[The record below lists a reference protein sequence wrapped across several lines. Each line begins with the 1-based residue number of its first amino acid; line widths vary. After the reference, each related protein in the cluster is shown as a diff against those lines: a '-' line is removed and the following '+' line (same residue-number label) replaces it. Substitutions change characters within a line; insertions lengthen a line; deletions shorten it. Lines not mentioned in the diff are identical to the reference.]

1 MIKGSFAQAGFF
13 FQNHIAAQKVLEMIE
28 LGSTI
33 RAITLENYEKGPH
46 IDDIIVEADGGTIF
60 YQIKWSDSDDS
71 AFTIHNLITP
81 PSDQKKALLKEL
93 AEGFST
99 AERTAVVEV
108 ILFSTKGASGQRQPR
123 AGIKKSLAEFIT
135 EFHEPLASD
144 DQNKSIEDVPKFSEY
159 KEILQKMQAASG
171 LDDAAFFRF
180 LKALRF
186 RLDEPGLDN
195 QCERVLFKMAQL
207 GIESRLYEHL
217 LTAIVE
223 WSISGR
229 EIRADD
235 VLQRLRLS
243 ERLLDSVVQNF
254 RVEKAFLILKPDLR
268 DQLERSIAELD
279 GGFILLE
286 GPPGTG
292 KSTFLTT
299 FRENNPKVK
308 FAYYCFIPQEVS
320 LGNRRLEKQTFLRS
334 ICLAIVNAFPGLDL
348 PYLYSDDY
356 EFKLPLWLQM
366 VGELGQK
373 VVFIVDGIDHVDK
386 MKDVLDSP
394 ITSYLDGDPGKNIF
408 FILSSQY
415 IGAVGARIRPEI
427 ESDDRRRLSI
437 GRFGGDETAEF
448 VRRRGLRVDGDTLQ
462 LIQERSEGIPLYLHY
477 ITAELLDLPS
487 NEYIYR
493 KYLEELPVLEKVEI
507 DTYHAFLYRTV
518 EDDDHAIWILS
529 ILANRREYTS
539 PETLE
544 ALLRLIGVETD
555 RLRIEK
561 VLTRFRHVLR
571 SVEERGF
578 SIFHNSFREFLL
590 RKTASLSEA
599 INNGIIQSYRANP
612 ASDEAYRN
620 YFRHLSET
628 GEHAE
633 ILGACDSEWLDR
645 SWANL
650 RPSDE
655 ISTNLHYA
663 WKAAI
668 ETGSVKEFVRIAFL
682 EQKFGRISFN
692 LEYTEA
698 YEPALFLL
706 RIGKVDEAIRTIWDG
721 ESITVEAASFYEFLL
736 AFARKTGN
744 PVAERIAR
752 VGFDQFASSGSR
764 EEMILRARSRA
775 LYDDWDVLFAEVSQY
790 RWKESDRAGN
800 EGAPANKEQNQI
812 ANDEI
817 KDRIVRTLF
826 LSGSLVAL
834 LEIAGS
840 DESSSIRE
848 LADIAAMRLLIRLG
862 RKEEVKQRL
871 ESFACK
877 ASKRSDLN
885 TFVFSLAESGLLDEA
900 VAPVFDLFP
909 VPDLGVGLLKQDPD
923 YGIKQAFVR
932 LYDDLRAHFLR
943 QPSDVNS
950 FQLKSQ
956 TYDRPE
962 RDYLSAMIALAS
974 LWCGIV
980 KGGVSPRDCADRLKK
995 ILTELCVDHE
1005 IRDKAMRKSLLFG
1018 DHYLQRDIHK
1028 LLANVFPLI
1037 ASVGSRSMLGEL
1049 VAHWL
1054 VLDSGDGSY
1063 HDLRSNILLAR
1074 QLFKEHE
1081 NEVTDLIKQLLERAE
1096 SQARFDEE
1104 TLQLLDRLTS
1114 CAEAYGSCGYPEEAE
1129 RIWIEMFTVACGV
1142 YDRKDYQ
1149 FSSAIE
1155 ALHDAHKTHPE
1166 LSLGRLKTLLVL
1178 AHQLKGAADD
1188 RAVARAVGDLIDF
1201 SGSIS
1206 PSLALEIL
1214 TRENW
1219 AFTDEVIE
1227 AFTHSLTADPKVDL
1241 RYLWLIVKTMD
1252 KWENYRSYEPD
1263 TYPALL
1269 NFFRVT
1275 VARGEADLA
1284 EKVYA
1289 YARHQLLVETG
1300 MPELIFEFADAAI
1313 KGGLSFSPVLADR
1326 DLYQQ
1331 PFEDAK
1337 RKKEESQSGDYARTS
1352 GKKTEEAVLPPL
1364 EELTGLF
1371 RNDFGEFERVLGSIA
1386 NERSKAAMERE
1397 LRSAYDDLA
1406 EGVDR
1411 LVEAGFVKQGS
1422 FVESPL
1428 AARYEGF
1435 KAAVLSLSADDPKTQ
1450 RKDIEAMFDEF
1461 IEDFVPEHRSTERRD
1476 EIRFVFNLDKWVTGV
1491 LGRATPVYAIDS
1503 EFERNHLPKLLAEAS
1518 DNDLSRIESVIR
1530 KYADRSGRREI
1541 FVQLA
1546 KRYSTLDK
1554 QYTAKLLDE
1563 VEDFEKDFFFS
1574 TSSKALDIHLNL
1586 LFELKPTEAKHA
1598 LLTAFY
1604 TQYKAFPKD
1613 IVYYLEKV
1621 LRFADRLGEPD
1632 LADYSYREFEDYNRL
1647 LTEGL
1652 RKKDVDY
1659 EWLDEFPLDRPFS
1672 EATLGY
1678 LLSLFEHPEVEYRKL
1693 ALKSLF
1699 ELLLSEPA
1707 LLDTCFQ
1714 VARQGSAN
1722 VKEHFLSLMH
1732 TIALHDH
1739 RIVMNHKESLFEFA
1753 AGSHFNIDQQVKE
1766 ILQFCREKGGDF
1778 TAGESVRLDAINAIP
1793 VLAVPVIQEGL
1804 LLRGRQFMPGPVLT
1818 TTLYDMKV
1826 RSRTD
1831 SPIEDKVYT
1840 RIQNLGY
1847 QGLSGME
1854 DEGRT
1859 QRAHNINTN
1868 FDVIEICGKYYE
1880 DVQRILNETF
1890 TKEINLQNYT
1900 DTDVQTLKL
1909 LFRRYDPADIL
1920 TSTIGRAT
1928 DLNWI
1933 DLDISDSEF
1942 CEFYDAERLT
1952 NNGLI
1957 GDGDEWVTIF
1967 QDGNQHTRSD
1977 FSAKIPRATYFT
1989 VTTFLLDTSIVDVT
2003 DADFASG
2010 LISFGD
2016 RLANTSQN
2024 AFRHELASSLE
2035 PQTFLLPGVTQF
2047 LEVTKR
2053 EFRGQFAPS
2062 VAAILPEYLWELGFE
2077 KEDAFSLNYSDP
2089 TGRVVECSEWQE
2101 PYDQGRRRQKPL
2113 SAGTLLRIRRREIE
2127 EHLSSTGQE
2136 LWAMI
2141 EVRRTTDQHK
2151 PEDEMHWEERTIIR
2165 AVFP

>member
-1 MIKGSFAQAGFF
+1 MIKGSFPQAGFF
-13 FQNHIAAQKVLEMIE
+13 FQNHVAAQKILEMIE
-28 LGSTI
+28 VGSST
-33 RAITLENYEKGPH
+33 RAITLENYDKGPH
-46 IDDIIVEADGGTIF
+46 IDDIIVEADDGTSF
-60 YQIKWSDSDDS
+60 YQIKWSESDDS

-81 PSDQKKALLKEL
+81 PSDKKKALLKEL

-99 AERTAVVEV
+99 LRRTEGAEI
-108 ILFSTKGASGQRQPR
+108 ILYSTKKASRQSQPKS
-123 AGIKKSLAEFIT
+123 GICKSLSNFIAEL
-135 EFHEPLASD
+135 HEPLLSSD
-144 DQNKSIEDVPKFSEY
+144 EYESLEALPNFSEY
-159 KEILQKMQAASG
+159 ETILQKMQALSE
-171 LDDAAFFRF
+171 LNDKLFFPF

-186 RLDEPGLDN
+186 QLGEPDLEN
-195 QCERVLFKMAQL
+195 QRERVMFKMGQL
-207 GIESRLYEHL
+207 GIEASLYEHL
-217 LTAIVE
+217 LTAVVE
-223 WSISGR
+223 WSISGDS
-229 EIRADD
+229 IGPND

-254 RVEKAFLILKPDLR
+254 RIEKEFLIPKPDLHN
-268 DQLERSIAELD
+268 QLEKSIDDLS

-286 GPPGTG
+286 GPPGSG

-308 FAYYCFIPQEVS
+308 FAYYCFIPQETS
-320 LGNRRLEKQTFLRS
+320 LGNRRLEKETFLRS
-334 ICLAIVNAFPGLDL
+334 LCLAIINSFPQLDF

-356 EFKLPLWLQM
+356 ESKLPIWLQKAGDL
-366 VGELGQK
+366 GEK

-415 IGAVGARIRPEI
+415 IGALGARIRPEI

-437 GRFGGDETAEF
+437 GRFGGDETADF
-448 VRRRGLRVDGDTLQ
+448 VRRRGLQVDGETLQ

-477 ITAELLDLPS
+477 ITAELLVLPS
-487 NEYIYR
+487 NEYSYR

-507 DTYHAFLYRTV
+507 DTYHSFLYRTV
-518 EDDDHAIWILS
+518 EGDDHAIWILS
-529 ILANRREYTS
+529 ILAHRREYTT

-544 ALLRLIGVETD
+544 ALLQLIGVETD
-555 RLRIEK
+555 RLQIEK

-590 RKTASLSEA
+590 KKTASLAES
-599 INNGIIQSYRANP
+599 INNGIIQFYRANP

-628 GEHAE
+628 GEYAE

-645 SWANL
+645 SWADA

-668 ETGSVKEFVRIAFL
+668 QTESVKEFVRLGFL
-682 EQKFGRISFN
+682 EQKFGLISFN

-698 YEPALFLL
+698 YQPAIFML
-706 RIGKVDEAIRTIWDG
+706 RIGKLDDAIRTVWDG
-721 ESITVEAASFYEFLL
+721 ERITVEAEAFYEFLL
-736 AFARKTGN
+736 AFAEKTGS

-752 VGFDQFASSGSR
+752 VGFDQFPASGSR
-764 EEMILRARSRA
+764 EKMILRARSRA
-775 LYDDWDVLFAEVSQY
+775 LYDGWDVSFAEVSRY
-790 RWKESDRAGN
+790 RWKGSDGAGD
-800 EGAPANKEQNQI
+800 EGAPANDEQNQI

-817 KDRIVRTLF
+817 KDQIIRTL
-826 LSGSLVAL
+826 LSSGSLVAL

-840 DESSSIRE
+840 DESDSIRE
-848 LADIAAMRLLIRLG
+848 LADIAAMRLLIRHG
-862 RKEEVKQRL
+862 RKDEVKQRL
-871 ESFACK
+871 DGFACK
-877 ASKRSDLN
+877 AFQKSDLK
-885 TFVFSLAESGLLDEA
+885 TLIFALADFGLLAEATRPL
-900 VAPVFDLFP
+900 FDLFP
-909 VPDLGVGLLKQDPD
+909 APDLGVGLLKQDPE
-923 YGIKQAFVR
+923 YGIKQEFVL

-943 QPSDVNS
+943 HPSDINS
-950 FQLKSQ
+950 FQVKSQ
-956 TYDRPE
+956 TFDRPE
-962 RDYLSAMIALAS
+962 RDYLSAMISLAS
-974 LWCGIV
+974 LWCGVV
-980 KGGVSPRDCADRLKK
+980 KGSLSPRDRADRLKK

-1005 IRDKAMRKSLLFG
+1005 IRDKAMLKSLAFG
-1018 DHYLQRDIHK
+1018 HHYLQRDIHK
-1028 LLANVFPLI
+1028 ILAKVFPLI
-1037 ASVGSRSMLGEL
+1037 ASVGSRSMLREL
-1049 VAHWL
+1049 VGHWL
-1054 VLDSGDGSY
+1054 ELDSGKGSY
-1063 HDLRSNILLAR
+1063 RDLRSNILLACE
-1074 QLFKEHE
+1074 LFKEHGD
-1081 NEVTDLIKQLLERAE
+1081 EVSDLIKKLLERAE
-1096 SQARFDEE
+1096 SQARSDEE
-1104 TLQLLDRLTS
+1104 TLQLLDRLTY
-1114 CAEAYGSCGYPEEAE
+1114 CAQAYGSCGFLEEAE
-1129 RIWIEMFTVACGV
+1129 RIWIEMFTIACGV
-1142 YDRKDYQ
+1142 NDRKDYQ
-1149 FSSAIE
+1149 FSSAVE
-1155 ALHDAHKTHPE
+1155 ALHDAHKTHPN

-1214 TRENW
+1214 ARENW
-1219 AFTDEVIE
+1219 VFTDEVIE
-1227 AFTHSLTADPKVDL
+1227 AFTHSLTAHAEVDL

-1269 NFFRVT
+1269 NFFSVT

-1337 RKKEESQSGDYARTS
+1337 RKKEESQSGDARTS
-1352 GKKTEEAVLPPL
+1352 GKKTEEVVLPPL

-1386 NERSKAAMERE
+1386 NQRSKAAMERE
-1397 LRSAYDDLA
+1397 LRSAYDELA
-1406 EGVDR
+1406 EGIGR
-1411 LVEAGFVKQGS
+1411 LVEARFVKQGS

-1428 AARYEGF
+1428 AARYERF

-1503 EFERNHLPKLLAEAS
+1503 EFDRNHLPKLLAEAS

-1530 KYADRSGRREI
+1530 KFANRSGRREL

-1554 QYTAKLLDE
+1554 QHTAKLLDE

-1574 TSSKALDIHLNL
+1574 TSSKALDIHFNL

-1621 LRFADRLGEPD
+1621 LRFADRLGEAD
-1632 LADYSYREFEDYNRL
+1632 LADYSYREFEGYNRL

-1652 RKKDVDY
+1652 RNKDVDY

-1672 EATLGY
+1672 EATLRY
-1678 LLSLFEHPEVEYRKL
+1678 LISLFKHPEVDYRKL

-1699 ELLLSEPA
+1699 ELLLSEPD
-1707 LLDTCFQ
+1707 LLDTFFQ
-1714 VARQGSAN
+1714 VARQGVAN
-1722 VKEHFLSLMH
+1722 VKEHFLSLLH

-1753 AGSHFNIDQQVKE
+1753 VGSHFNIDQQVKE

-1793 VLAVPVIQEGL
+1793 VLAVPVIQEGQ
-1804 LLRGRQFMPGPVLT
+1804 LLRGRQFMPGPFLT

-1831 SPIEDKVYT
+1831 LPIEDKVYT

-1847 QGLSGME
+1847 QGLSGLE

-1859 QRAHNINTN
+1859 RRAHNINTN

-1890 TKEINLQNYT
+1890 IKEINLQNYT

-1920 TSTIGRAT
+1920 TSTIDRAN

-1933 DLDISDSEF
+1933 DLDISDGEF
-1942 CEFYDAERLT
+1942 CDFYDAERLT

-1967 QDGNQHTRSD
+1967 QDGNQHTQ
-1977 FSAKIPRATYFT
+1977 SARVPRATYFT
-1989 VTTFLLDTSIVDVT
+1989 VTTFRLDTSIVDVT
-2003 DADFASG
+2003 DADFASD

-2016 RLANTSQN
+2016 RLGITSQN

-2062 VAAILPEYLWELGFE
+2062 VAAILPEYLWESGFE

-2089 TGRVVECSEWQE
+2089 TGRVVECFEWQE
-2101 PYDQGRRRQKPL
+2101 PYDQGRRRQKPR
-2113 SAGTLLRIRRREIE
+2113 SAGTLLRIKRRELE